1 MAQSLSTWHRALN
14 ALKALKVGMK
24 MPVFF
29 GRNAH
34 INLLLDIHSFI
45 CLLFHSASLIRNFP
59 VAGLELGARYQKIS
73 GRWQLLGGVIQTS
86 VRHGLSHC
94 GAHYLSSIF
103 PFTDILDLL
112 CSRYWELHTGKCWV
126 FFFFSYFWIGYQL
139 QASLSS
145 SSGGV
150 CLCYLT
156 RHWVLWTQR
165 HEFYLCVFSGWYIV
179 SFQQMSDLG
188 MTGCINVL
196 LNLLWLLS
204 LKASSILPLT

>member
-126 FFFFSYFWIGYQL
+126 FFFFPISGLGISSKPP
-139 QASLSS
+139 SL
-145 SSGGV
+145 
-150 CLCYLT
+150 
-156 RHWVLWTQR
+156 
-165 HEFYLCVFSGWYIV
+165 
-179 SFQQMSDLG
+179 
-188 MTGCINVL
+188 
-196 LNLLWLLS
+196 
-204 LKASSILPLT
+204 LPLVVCACVILLDIEFFELRDMNSISVSSVADT